1 MLSDLNKAI
10 FDRRRR
16 RLLTIPALS
25 RQIFKTRAARAPVV
39 RRFWTRPGRTSAWW
53 DNFTSQTVVEEEW
66 KENFRMSRPTFLL
79 LCEELRPFVQKKATN
94 MRLSMDVK
102 RQVASTL
109 YYLSDEGR
117 IRKTA
122 NAFGLSRSV
131 ISNIIRRICIAI
143 TVHLGSKYI
152 KLPFTEA
159 EVKELVSK
167 FYKRFSQNTVSV

>member
-1 MLSDLNKAI
+1 
-10 FDRRRR
+10 
-16 RLLTIPALS
+16 
-25 RQIFKTRAARAPVV
+25 
-39 RRFWTRPGRTSAWW
+39 
-53 DNFTSQTVVEEEW
+53 
-66 KENFRMSRPTFLL
+66 
-79 LCEELRPFVQKKATN
+79 
-94 MRLSMDVK
+94 MDVE

-131 ISNIIRRICIAI
+131 ISNMIRRVCIAI

-152 KLPFTEA
+152 KLPITEA

-167 FYKRFSQNTVSV
+167 FF

>member
-1 MLSDLNKAI
+1 
-10 FDRRRR
+10 
-16 RLLTIPALS
+16 
-25 RQIFKTRAARAPVV
+25 
-39 RRFWTRPGRTSAWW
+39 
-53 DNFTSQTVVEEEW
+53 
-66 KENFRMSRPTFLL
+66 MSRPTFLL
-79 LCEELRPFVQKKATN
+79 LCEELRPFVQTKASN
-94 MRLSMDVK
+94 MRLPVDVE

-131 ISNIIRRICIAI
+131 ISNIIRRVCIAI

-167 FYKRFSQNTVSV
+167 FFQCHRMPQC

>member
-16 RLLTIPALS
+16 RLVTIPALS
-25 RQIFKTRAARAPVV
+25 RQIFKIRAARAPVV

-53 DNFTSQTVVEEEW
+53 DNFASQTVEEEW

-152 KLPFTEA
+152 KLPSTEA

>member
-1 MLSDLNKAI
+1 MLKDKLH
-10 FDRRRR
+10 
-16 RLLTIPALS
+16 
-25 RQIFKTRAARAPVV
+25 Q
-39 RRFWTRPGRTSAWW
+39 
-53 DNFTSQTVVEEEW
+53 
-66 KENFRMSRPTFLL
+66 
-79 LCEELRPFVQKKATN
+79 LC
-94 MRLSMDVK
+94 
-102 RQVASTL
+102 

-131 ISNIIRRICIAI
+131 ISNIIRACIAI

-167 FYKRFSQNTVSV
+167 FFQCHRMPQCLGAIDDVSV

>member
-1 MLSDLNKAI
+1 MLLDLNKEI
-10 FDRRRR
+10 FYRRRR
-16 RLLTIPALS
+16 RLLTILALS
-25 RQIFKTRAARAPVV
+25 RQIFKTRTARAPVV
-39 RRFWTRPGRTSAWW
+39 RRFWTRPGRTSAWL
-53 DNFTSQTVVEEEW
+53 DNFASQTVVEEEW
-66 KENFRMSRPTFLL
+66 KENFRMNRSSFLL

-94 MRLSMDVK
+94 MRLPVDVE

-109 YYLSDEGR
+109 YYLSNEGR

-131 ISNIIRRICIAI
+131 ISNIIRRVCIAI

-152 KLPFTEA
+152 KLRFKEA